1 MSIRL
6 YLDENVQQAVTLA
19 LRSRGVDV
27 LHVDEVARKGLD
39 DPSQMAFA
47 AEESRA
53 IFTYNKRDF
62 IPLHALYLSE
72 HREHA
77 GVIVAN
83 HDTVGAIIGR
93 LTAFLQSH
101 AASDIRNELWYI

>member
-27 LHVDEVARKGLD
+27 LHVDDVGRKGFD

-47 AEESRA
+47 AEENRA

-62 IPLHALYLSE
+62 IPLHAFYLSE
-72 HREHA
+72 RREH
-77 GVIVAN
+77 GGLIVAN
-83 HDTVGAIIGR
+83 VDSVSIIINK
-93 LTAFLQSH
+93 LTTFLQSRT
-101 AASDIRNELWYI
+101 ASDIQNELWYI